1 VDGCQGR
8 REQRGVDAPDA
19 SVVPYV
25 FVAAYLSDPWTVLG
39 DPSRRAIIERLSS
52 GACTVAGLAAEMPI
66 SRPAV
71 SQHLKV
77 LKDAGVV
84 RDEPSGRHRVYSLD
98 AARLDRYR
106 HQLDRFWSEALGGLA
121 RDSREQDRS
130 DHERGA
136 G

>member
-1 VDGCQGR
+1 M
-8 REQRGVDAPDA
+8 
-19 SVVPYV
+19 

-39 DPSRRAIIERLSS
+39 DPSRRAIIERLSA

-106 HQLDRFWSEALGGLA
+106 HQLDRFWSEALGDLA
-121 RDSREQDRS
+121 AESSRQQEPSEQ
-130 DHERGA
+130 ERGA

>member
-1 VDGCQGR
+1 MVT
-8 REQRGVDAPDA
+8 
-19 SVVPYV
+19 YV
-25 FVAAYLSDPWTVLG
+25 FVATYPLDPWTILG
-39 DPSRRAIIERLSS
+39 DPSRRAIIERLST

-84 RDEPSGRHRVYSLD
+84 QDQPSGKHRIYSLD

-106 HQLDRFWSEALGGLA
+106 RQLDQFWSGALSNLAAADSNDREGEAG
-121 RDSREQDRS
+121 
-130 DHERGA
+130 
-136 G
+136 